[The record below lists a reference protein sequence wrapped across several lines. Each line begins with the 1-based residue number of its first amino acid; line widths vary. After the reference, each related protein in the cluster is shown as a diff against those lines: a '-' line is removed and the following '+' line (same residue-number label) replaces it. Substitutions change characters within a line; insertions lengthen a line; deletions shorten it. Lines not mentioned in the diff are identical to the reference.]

1 MKIERVFALLIESGV
16 IYCCVW
22 VCPEISSQKGSPYY
36 FQILF
41 WISMMGLLPSP
52 GLTPMVF
59 VSVSTVDVFLLH
71 ILNTDLT

>member
-1 MKIERVFALLIESGV
+1 
-16 IYCCVW
+16 
-22 VCPEISSQKGSPYY
+22 
-36 FQILF
+36 
-41 WISMMGLLPSP
+41 MMGLLPSA